1 MAISTLGNGWRTRI
15 LEVVGTMQRTAAD
28 AFGLRPL
35 ALPVEPIAEL
45 LDLVVSWNLRTNLTR
60 ARSPDELVDL
70 YLADAALLA
79 AAAVASPEH
88 KRWVDVGSGGG
99 APGLGL
105 GLLAPGIELT
115 LVEPRGK
122 RVAFLR
128 TALGRLGRV
137 QVTVLR
143 QRSSELPPKAWNVAV
158 SRATLP
164 PDEWLGEGARLAE
177 HAVWVLLARS
187 PPPELE
193 GWRVRQDLGYRWPL
207 TQAERRAVLFVPVP
221 EQPA

>member
-1 MAISTLGNGWRTRI
+1 MALSTMGNGWRARI
-15 LEVVGTMQRTAAD
+15 LEVVGTMQATAAD
-28 AFGLRPL
+28 AFELRPL
-35 ALPVEPIAEL
+35 AMPVEPIAEL
-45 LDLVVSWNLRTNLTR
+45 LDLVVSWNLRTNLTG

-79 AAAVASPEH
+79 TAAVASPEH

-115 LVEPRGK
+115 LAEPRAK

-137 QVTVLR
+137 EVTVLR
-143 QRSSELPPKAWNVAV
+143 QRSADLPPKAWHVAV

-187 PPPELE
+187 EPPELA

-207 TQAERRAVLFVPVP
+207 TQAERRAVLFVPST
-221 EQPA
+221 EQRA

>member
-1 MAISTLGNGWRTRI
+1 MALRTLGIGWRTRI
-15 LEVVGTMQRTAAD
+15 LEVVGTVHATAAD
-28 AFGLRPL
+28 AFGLAPH
-35 ALPVEPIAEL
+35 AVPVEPIAEL

-60 ARSPDELVDL
+60 ARSPDELADL

-79 AAAVASPEH
+79 AAALASPERQ
-88 KRWVDVGSGGG
+88 RWVDVGSGGG

-105 GLLAPGIELT
+105 GLLAPAVELT
-115 LVEPRGK
+115 LVEPRAK

-128 TALGRLGRV
+128 SALGRLGRLD
-137 QVTVLR
+137 VTVLR
-143 QRSSELPPKAWNVAV
+143 RRSNELLPKAWDVAL

-187 PPPELE
+187 EPPRLG
-193 GWRVRQDLGYRWPL
+193 GWRVRRDIDYCWPL
-207 TQAERRAVLFVPVP
+207 TRVERRAVLFVPGP
-221 EQPA
+221 EQPP